1 MTVKSCGM
9 LDPYWLRDSL
19 VAELGARRVFHLLP
33 YQVERLLI
41 MARMVRDEYAERVD
55 PLAMSTVNFAV
66 VLTDLLVFGDEY
78 AADYLAAFRADHAVF
93 TQWCETREG
102 VEK

>member
-1 MTVKSCGM
+1 M

-19 VAELGARRVFHLLP
+19 VAELGARRVLHLLP

-41 MARMVRDEYAERVD
+41 IARMIRDEYAERVD
-55 PLAMSTVNFAV
+55 PLSMSTVNVAV

-78 AADYLAAFRADHAVF
+78 AADYLAAFQADHAVF
-93 TQWCETREG
+93 ARWCETREG
-102 VEK
+102 AEK

>member
-1 MTVKSCGM
+1 M

-41 MARMVRDEYAERVD
+41 IARMIRDEYAERVD
-55 PLAMSTVNFAV
+55 ALSMSTVHMAV

-78 AADYLAAFRADHAVF
+78 AAEYLAAFQADHAVF
-93 TQWCETREG
+93 TRWCETREG
-102 VEK
+102 AEK

>member
-1 MTVKSCGM
+1 MM
-9 LDPYWLRDSL
+9 PDDDMWLRDCL
-19 VAELGARRVFHLLP
+19 IAELGARRVLHLIP

-55 PLAMSTVNFAV
+55 PLSMSTVNLAV
-66 VLTDLLVFGDEY
+66 VLTDLLVFGDVY
-78 AADYLAAFRADHAVF
+78 ALDYLAAIRADHAVF
-93 TQWCETREG
+93 TRWCDTREG

>member
-1 MTVKSCGM
+1 M

-41 MARMVRDEYAERVD
+41 IARMIRDEYAERVD
-55 PLAMSTVNFAV
+55 LLSLSTVHVAV

-78 AADYLAAFRADHAVF
+78 AAEFLAAFRADHAVF
-93 TQWCETREG
+93 TRWCETREG

>member
-1 MTVKSCGM
+1 M

-41 MARMVRDEYAERVD
+41 IARMVRDEYAERVD
-55 PLAMSTVNFAV
+55 ALSMSTVNVAV

-78 AADYLAAFRADHAVF
+78 AAEFLAAFRADQAVF
-93 TQWCETREG
+93 IRWCETREG

>member
-1 MTVKSCGM
+1 V
-9 LDPYWLRDSL
+9 LDPYWLRDCL
-19 VAELGARRVFHLLP
+19 IAELGARRIFHLLP

-55 PLAMSTVNFAV
+55 LLSLSTVNLAV

-78 AADYLAAFRADHAVF
+78 AAEFLAAFRADHAVF
-93 TQWCETREG
+93 IRWCDTREG